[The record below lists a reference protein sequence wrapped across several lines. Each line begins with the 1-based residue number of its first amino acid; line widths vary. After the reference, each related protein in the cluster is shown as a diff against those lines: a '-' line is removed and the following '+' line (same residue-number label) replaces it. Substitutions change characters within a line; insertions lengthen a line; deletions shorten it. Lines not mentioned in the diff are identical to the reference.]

1 MLDYLILL
9 SERDKRKYLDS
20 CQIKLDS
27 FVKDL
32 NLITGLFEELQAEAP
47 LPSYANFRDALFHFL
62 KIRSL
67 GDEVQVLQEIY
78 AMDEHLHR
86 SLKDTV
92 ISLFQRLSVQIEYLM
107 RIPEL
112 NREHIVATLA
122 TDAKLLLDSNKDVVS
137 LKRTLENPENKI
149 SIEEASK
156 LLLVYFSEAS
166 CPNNIHIFRKV
177 IHAIKN
183 ECFDIRSVSLSIE
196 RVLSSDKNAEFYKDF
211 YFCVTEELRGCGMFE
226 YVPYAY
232 MMHKTAK
239 AL

>member
-20 CQIKLDS
+20 CQSKLDS
-27 FVKDL
+27 YVKDL
-32 NLITGLFEELQAEAP
+32 KLITSLFEELQAEAP
-47 LPSYANFRDALFHFL
+47 LSSYANFRDALFHFL
-62 KIRSL
+62 KIRTL

-92 ISLFQRLSVQIEYLM
+92 VSLFQRLSVQIEYLM
-107 RIPEL
+107 RIPVL
-112 NREHIVATLA
+112 SREHIMATMHS
-122 TDAKLLLDSNKDVVS
+122 DSKLLLDSNKNVVS
-137 LKRTLENPENKI
+137 LKRALEKPENKI

-156 LLLVYFSEAS
+156 LFLIYFYETF
-166 CPNNIHIFRKV
+166 CPNNIQIFRKT
-177 IHAIKN
+177 IHSIKN

-196 RVLSSDKNAEFYKDF
+196 RVLSSNKNAEFYKDF
-211 YFCVTEELRGCGMFE
+211 YFCVTEELRSCGMFE

-239 AL
+239 TL